1 MRYEQTTPPSS
12 GLAILPEPALA
23 LKADRGSLDDALAQ
37 VDRLLGPR
45 TERLDWRAEANLRL
59 VRACLWRLQDVT
71 DADTGASATGEA
83 RP

>member
-1 MRYEQTTPPSS
+1 M
-12 GLAILPEPALA
+12 PEPAPA
-23 LKADRGSLDDALAQ
+23 LKAERGSLDTALAE

-45 TERLDWRAEANLRL
+45 AERLDWRAEANLRL

-71 DADTGASATGEA
+71 GVGAGASVAADA

>member
-1 MRYEQTTPPSS
+1 MRYDQSTPPSS
-12 GLAILPEPALA
+12 GLAIMPEPALA

-45 TERLDWRAEANLRL
+45 AERLDWRAEANLRL

-71 DADTGASATGEA
+71 GAEA
-83 RP
+83 GSSVAAEVRP

>member
-1 MRYEQTTPPSS
+1 MRYDQITPPSS
-12 GLAILPEPALA
+12 GPAIMPESALA
-23 LKADRGSLDDALAQ
+23 LKADRRSLDDALAK

-59 VRACLWRLQDVT
+59 VRACLWRLQDVPV
-71 DADTGASATGEA
+71 AEAGASAVEEA

>member
-1 MRYEQTTPPSS
+1 MRYDQTTPPS
-12 GLAILPEPALA
+12 
-23 LKADRGSLDDALAQ
+23 LKADRGSLDDALTQ

-45 TERLDWRAEANLRL
+45 AERLDWRAEANLRL

-71 DADTGASATGEA
+71 GAEAGASATEEA